1 MNLTD
6 ENLKK
11 IKFEVLSNFNSDCW
25 IAGGAITDF
34 ILGRKIRD
42 IDVFFPSEK
51 DALKA
56 KNKLTS
62 IGGKMTF
69 EYPQGFNVKYRGTH
83 YDLAFVGATA
93 QETIDRFDYT
103 VCAIAVDK
111 NKKFIHHEDYF
122 NHLEKM
128 ELHYIGNHP
137 NKFYLNKAKRLLKYF
152 DKGFSLDQ
160 DNLEKW
166 LHTLIKDHK
175 KAKRKF

>member
-11 IKFEVLSNFNSDCW
+11 IKFEILSNFSGDCW

-34 ILGRKIRD
+34 ILGRKIKD

-56 KNKLTS
+56 KNKLVS
-62 IGGKMTF
+62 IGGRMTY
-69 EYPQGFNVKYRGTH
+69 EYPQGFNVKYKGGN
-83 YDLAFVGATA
+83 YDLAYIGSTP
-93 QETIDRFDYT
+93 Q
-103 VCAIAVDK
+103 
-111 NKKFIHHEDYF
+111 NKKFTHHKDYF
-122 NHLEKM
+122 NHLESM

-137 NKFYLNKAKRLLKYF
+137 NKFYLNKAKRILRYF

-166 LHTLIKDHK
+166 LNTLIKDHK
-175 KAKRKF
+175 KPKRKF